1 MCEVGETMADIRENL
16 GWLIGSIATALA
28 IIVAWFIK
36 SGVVISVFM
45 LLIGQLIG
53 AGISIFVRK
62 RTLKMEWKREY
73 FIKTA
78 EEVYD
83 SLFSNIKRIIMYL
96 ENRHYTPLHFNWGEI
111 QDSHR
116 YFMVDEKFRD
126 KLDLFLEQIKSHN
139 EAVNKLRNK
148 ILPNIIIEAAEN
160 IFEMKVDIRN
170 ITPRIEYKEGSS
182 DIAMS
187 HQTVEL
193 LLSNLHPKEYI
204 LKYYPEAIF
213 SKFIIQIHTP
223 HVSINNIEDK
233 SIKFWELCLTK
244 MGENKTYQNVNK
256 NHKKLLEEAKG
267 IRKLLIERIQ
277 EIWKL

>member
-1 MCEVGETMADIRENL
+1 MCEVGEAMADIRENL
-16 GWLIGSIATALA
+16 GWLIGSIATAIA
-28 IIVAWFIK
+28 MIIGWFIS
-36 SGVVISVFM
+36 SGVVVNVIF
-45 LLIGQLIG
+45 LLIG
-53 AGISIFVRK
+53 AGITIFVQRMTQK
-62 RTLKMEWKREY
+62 RQWKREY
-73 FIKTA
+73 SIKMV
-78 EEVYD
+78 EQVYS
-83 SLFSNIKRIIMYL
+83 SLFNDIKNIIKNLDAKYYSTLI
-96 ENRHYTPLHFNWGEI
+96 FNWTKI
-111 QDSHR
+111 QDDHK

-126 KLDLFLEQIKSHN
+126 KLDLFLEKIKSHN
-139 EAVNKLRNK
+139 DAVNKLRNK
-148 ILPNIIIEAAEN
+148 ILPNIIIEAAEK
-160 IFEMKVDIRN
+160 IFEMKVDTRN

-193 LLSNLHPKEYI
+193 LLSNLHPKEYM

-233 SIKFWELCLTK
+233 SKKFWELCLTK

-267 IRKLLIERIQ
+267 IRKLLIEHIQ
-277 EIWKL
+277 ETWKL